1 MFTWGLY
8 VGDGWRGVLIG
19 ETFLKFANFLF
30 IITFGL
36 DIGTLFWFGTWNMTW
51 GWLTWVG
58 IWTGGGG
65 GCIIIGYC
73 IWEWWNGWEGTYSEE
88 G

>member
-1 MFTWGLY
+1 M
-8 VGDGWRGVLIG
+8 IG
-19 ETFLKFANFLF
+19 EKFLKFAKFLF
-30 IITFGL
+30 IITLGL
-36 DIGTLFWFGTWNMTW
+36 DIGTVLLLGTWNITW

-65 GCIIIGYC
+65 WIIIGYC
-73 IWEWWNGWEGTYSEE
+73 IWDWWNGWEGTYSEE